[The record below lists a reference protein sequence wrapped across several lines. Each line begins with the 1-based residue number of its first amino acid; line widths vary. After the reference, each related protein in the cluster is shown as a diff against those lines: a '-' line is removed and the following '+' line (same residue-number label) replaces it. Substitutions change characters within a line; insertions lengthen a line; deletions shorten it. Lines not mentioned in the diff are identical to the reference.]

1 MPAPESKALAKA
13 RPSKCKLWFSAPR
26 NREPLHKALSASRM
40 RDHRSAAMTF
50 KTKLEMQ
57 QCFQDSLQKLRELG
71 LLRDGCKTR
80 VAVRNNII
88 AIDVPGSRRALPI
101 PFEAMQCIAS
111 LPIQRSADV
120 ARAFGVDAKSVPSV
134 RCLISQFVR
143 TRS

>member
-1 MPAPESKALAKA
+1 MPAPEPKALAKA
-13 RPSKCKLWFSAPR
+13 RPSNRKLWVPAPR
-26 NREPLHKALSASRM
+26 NREPPHKALAASWM

-57 QCFQDSLQKLRELG
+57 QCLQDSLQKLCELG
-71 LLRDGCKTR
+71 LLRDECETR
-80 VAVRNNII
+80 VTLRNNII

-101 PFEAMQCIAS
+101 PFEAMQCIAFA
-111 LPIQRSADV
+111 PIQRSADEL
-120 ARAFGVDAKSVPSV
+120 RAFGVNAKSVPSV